1 MYTKERA
8 SYINDTIS
16 TIIREYYLTQDNI
29 SHRHKLIKKVCEFY
43 DNIKDDYIT
52 KNQLIFLYHISN
64 LIGIPQ
70 YYDMLIKYRNDENFN
85 MDCLNAST
93 LSDIIYNASLA
104 VEEDKFLHKYQK
116 EVIDRFSTDNTN
128 RYFLTAPTSFGKTFI
143 VYEVIKKM
151 KYKNIVFIY
160 PTLSLLSENYIKI
173 LKDPFFDD
181 YNIFTLS
188 EANIDLSQ
196 KNVCIYT
203 PERFLS
209 MMDRNSKLKFDFI
222 FMDEVYKIDNQF
234 IIDNETVGENER
246 DTAFR
251 VALQTSCLSSI
262 DLLLAGPFIQIP
274 KEKSESSINNFLID
288 NDFKVLEY
296 NDVEIVDKELLTIN
310 KNDSYNIDK
319 IDFIINKKDKNSRL
333 LIVLEELNKNNN
345 SSIIYTFSRYNTEQL
360 AKKIAD
366 SRCDMV
372 IPLPEEMNEQM
383 QRFIIFYDHINAIFG
398 EDWILSKCLKKGIG
412 IHHGYIPKYIQKEI
426 IKFFNDGI
434 LNVIVSTTTITEGV
448 NTSAKNMIVMS
459 DKKGQKPLKKFDAQ
473 NIAGRAGRF
482 ICHYKGRVVAI
493 DNNFEQI
500 IESDGDIIRN
510 IEYDKNIAK
519 NEVDILSAPEKYLSD
534 SEKKTKKELLDEAHD
549 LGLTDEIIQQFK
561 TIKLSDKIL
570 LYKKLKNITPAE
582 IYKVQNVCST
592 FRGLNWDN
600 FDFIMNY
607 VKPIIIN
614 KELVSM
620 IEHPSK
626 NQKNSVLTVKVH
638 NYIQQGYPGILKYEK
653 GHNKTDTAVRE
664 VAKLTFNLFKYE
676 LVKYLGVFDLLF
688 RFVLSKRTNQSIDE
702 ISSINT
708 LLKYLEYNSTTEDG
722 KKVSDYG
729 VPFKVLHYV
738 DTGNEHIKD
747 GFDAFEQLIYK
758 DIKKDFDI

>member
-8 SYINDTIS
+8 SYINETIS
-16 TIIREYYLTQDNI
+16 NIIREYYLTEEDI
-29 SHRHKLIKKVCEFY
+29 SHRHNLIKKVCDFY

-52 KNQLIFLYHISN
+52 KTQLRFLYHISN
-64 LIGIPQ
+64 LVGIPQ
-70 YYDMLIKYRNDENFN
+70 YYDMLLKYRNDENFN
-85 MDCLNAST
+85 IDYLSATT
-93 LSDIIYNASLA
+93 LSDMIYNSSLA

-116 EVIDRFSTDNTN
+116 EVIDNFFIDKTN

-151 KYKNIVFIY
+151 KYKNVVFIY
-160 PTLSLLSENYIKI
+160 PTLSLLSENYIKL
-173 LKDPFFDD
+173 LKDPFFED

-188 EANIDLSQ
+188 EANIDLNQ

-209 MMDRNSKLKFDFI
+209 MMDRNNELKFDFI

-251 VALQTSCLSSI
+251 VALQTSCLSGK

-274 KEKSESSINNFLID
+274 KETAESSINNFLND
-288 NDFKVLEY
+288 NNFKVLEY
-296 NDVEIVDKELLTIN
+296 NDVEIVDKELLTIDN
-310 KNDSYNIDK
+310 NASYSIDK
-319 IDFIINKKDKNSRL
+319 IDFLINKRDKNSRL
-333 LIVLEELNKNNN
+333 LIVLDELNKNGN
-345 SSIIYTFSRYNTEQL
+345 SSIVYTYSRYNTELL
-360 AKKIAD
+360 AKKISD
-366 SRCDMV
+366 SREDKPV
-372 IPLPEEMNEQM
+372 PLPEDMDESM
-383 QRFIIFYDHINAIFG
+383 QRFQIFKDHIDRIFG

-434 LNVIVSTTTITEGV
+434 LDVIVSTTTITEGV

-500 IESDGDIIRN
+500 IQDDGDVIRN
-510 IEYDKNIAK
+510 IEYDKNIPK
-519 NEVDILSAPEKYLSD
+519 NEIDILSAPEKYLSD
-534 SEKKTKKELLDEAHD
+534 SEKKTKKELLEEAHS
-549 LGLTDEIIQQFK
+549 LGLTDDIIHQFK
-561 TIKLSDKIL
+561 TIKLSHKIL
-570 LYKKLKNITPAE
+570 LFKQIQNIQDSE
-582 IYKVQNVCST
+582 IRKIQNVCT
-592 FRGLNWDN
+592 TYRGLNWDN
-600 FDFIMNY
+600 FDLILKY
-607 VKPIIIN
+607 IKPIVTN
-614 KELVSM
+614 RELLNM
-620 IEHPSK
+620 IERKSS
-626 NQKNSVLTVKVH
+626 NQNNSALTVKVY
-638 NYIQQGYPGILKYEK
+638 NYIKYGYPGILRYEK
-653 GHNKTDTAVRE
+653 QNNSTDTAVRE

-688 RFVLSKRTNQSIDE
+688 RFVLSQRSEVPIDE
-702 ISSINT
+702 VAGINT
-708 LLKYLEYNSTTEDG
+708 LLKYLEYNSTTEEG

-738 DTGNEHIKD
+738 DTRYDYLKSE
-747 GFDAFEQLIYK
+747 FDAFEQLIYN
-758 DIKKDFDI
+758 DIRKDFNI